1 MAKLTVGSAHRTVT
15 AGGDVLTE
23 HDVEALAAEAEAGY
37 DLDQATPQ
45 RVGRP
50 SLEAGVSPRVSF
62 RTSRT
67 LYETARKRAAR
78 EGRSVS
84 ALAREAMER
93 YVSG

>member
-1 MAKLTVGSAHRTVT
+1 MANVRGRSHEYVT
-15 AGGDVLTE
+15 TKSGDVLTE
-23 HDVEALAAEAEAGY
+23 IEIEALATEAAVGY
-37 DLDQATPQ
+37 ELRQAT
-45 RVGRP
+45 RRRAGRP

-62 RTSRT
+62 RTNST
-67 LYETARKRAAR
+67 LYRAARERAAR